1 MVKKYM
7 VSVLLVSLLFL
18 AGCAQSVSEVKTQEN
33 IGEKVTVKGT
43 VNQTL
48 KIGSISGYVLVG
60 EDGEKIAVSSQE
72 LPAEGEEVRVTGTL
86 QDEFMIGY
94 MIVVE

>member
-1 MVKKYM
+1 MIKKY
-7 VSVLLVSLLFL
+7 VLFIIVVATLFIS
-18 AGCAQSVSEVKTQEN
+18 GCAQSVSEVKTQEN
-33 IGEKVTVKGT
+33 IGEEVTVKGT

-60 EDGEKIAVSSQE
+60 EDGEKIAVRSEE
-72 LPAEGEEVRVTGTL
+72 LPAEGEEVRVTGIL